1 MRTRNLAVVLVV
13 TFLAAACLGQEYQ
26 PKFKG
31 DPAKSEEEAQAL
43 GYMRTVVYAEKNYNA
58 KKHSFAPTLSDL
70 VGQGSFTKRMAASK
84 KRGDYTVSYK
94 QKGEGYHL
102 TMTPDHI
109 DPTHRAFYVDESGK
123 IKAEEDKAATEN
135 SPNV

>member
-1 MRTRNLAVVLVV
+1 MRTRNLVVIILI
-13 TFLAAACLGQEYQ
+13 TFVAAASLGQEYQ

-31 DPAKSEEEAQAL
+31 DPAKSDAEAQAL
-43 GYMRTVVYAEKNYNA
+43 GFMRTVVYAEKNYNA
-58 KKHSFAPTLSDL
+58 KKHSYAPTLDDL

-102 TMTPDHI
+102 VLTPDHI

-123 IKAEEDKAATEN
+123 IKAEEDKAATDS